1 MARVLGIGG
10 VFVKSQD
17 EAALREWYGRVLGL
31 SYESWG
37 GVVFTP
43 DVAAQHPGAATVFAS
58 FAANTDYFEPSPKEF
73 MINLMV
79 DDLDEILARCKQH
92 GVTPLKILNDQP
104 NGRFAHIMDP
114 EGRKLELWEPAPMAG

>member
-1 MARVLGIGG
+1 MARVFGVGG
-10 VFVKSQD
+10 VFFKSRD

-31 SYESWG
+31 AYESWG

-43 DVAAQHPGAATVFAS
+43 DAAAKHPGAATVFTS
-58 FAANTDYFEPSPKEF
+58 FSADTDYFDPSTREF

-79 DDLDEILARCKQH
+79 DDLDGILARCKQH
-92 GVTPLKILNDQP
+92 GVAPLKILNDQP